1 MEFTSLIKRDRV
13 KIIKGELLS
22 ERPEIPC
29 SADPVEIDGI
39 YYNLI
44 EKSKIAEVTSN
55 PNGKYNS
62 DIIIP
67 ANIVYGGETF
77 KVTSIGWKAFYDCSY
92 LTSVT
97 IPESVVSINDY
108 AFYKCI

>member
-1 MEFTSLIKRDRV
+1 MLA
-13 KIIKGELLS
+13 
-22 ERPEIPC
+22 

-77 KVTSIGWKAFYDCSY
+77 KVTSIGRKAFYDCSY
-92 LTSVT
+92 LTSVI
-97 IPESVVSINDY
+97 IPESVVSIDNY
-108 AFYKCI
+108 AFANCIRLSSVNIPNSVTSIGDHAFAYCI